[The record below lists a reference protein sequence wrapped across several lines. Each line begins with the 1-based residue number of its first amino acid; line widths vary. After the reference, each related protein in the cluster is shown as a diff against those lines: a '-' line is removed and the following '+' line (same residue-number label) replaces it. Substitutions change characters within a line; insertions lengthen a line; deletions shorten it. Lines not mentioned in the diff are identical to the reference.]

1 MDKPNW
7 EKIYLVF
14 LWLAEQVKIPIEAR
28 NLRQEDIN
36 DVLVFLDRQAQR
48 ERNKKIR
55 EEQKKRNVSVCRKK
69 R

>member
-36 DVLVFLDRQAQR
+36 DVLVFVDRQAQR
-48 ERNKKIR
+48 ERIEAHGNHR
-55 EEQKKRNVSVCRKK
+55 
-69 R
+69 